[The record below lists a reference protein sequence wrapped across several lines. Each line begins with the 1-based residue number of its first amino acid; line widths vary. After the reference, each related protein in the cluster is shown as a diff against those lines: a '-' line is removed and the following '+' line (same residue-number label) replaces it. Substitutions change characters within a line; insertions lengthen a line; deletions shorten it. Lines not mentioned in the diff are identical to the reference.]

1 MLQYFAFT
9 YYLLFYCF
17 FYNSYIIRHSLILS
31 FLQVP
36 KILYRNK
43 KFSFQMHPKQREVP
57 LSTFC
62 TEQFLISLTLSVNRF
77 FIDKKKG
84 SVTNCILKLLN
95 FNFLM
100 RNHSIFLFGT
110 SLLIN
115 VISICVKN
123 MSYKTLINKQI
134 LNRSNSHLTFII
146 RTQLSQRIAGR

>member
-1 MLQYFAFT
+1 MECFRYFAFT
-9 YYLLFYCF
+9 YYLLLYCFF
-17 FYNSYIIRHSLILS
+17 FYNSYIVRHSLILS

-36 KILYRNK
+36 KILYKNN
-43 KFSFQMHPKQREVP
+43 KFSFYMHPKEREVP

-62 TEQFLISLTLSVNRF
+62 TEQFFISLTLSVNRF

-123 MSYKTLINKQI
+123 MSYKTL
-134 LNRSNSHLTFII
+134 NRSESHLTFII